1 MDLEVTTV
9 MKALEAGGLYGLVGI
24 LVVGL
29 IRIYRDLK
37 AVNEQVVRLTE
48 QQTAVMVRVEGALM
62 ALRDAILCMSGQPLR
77 GPATRIADR
86 DGTHDAT

>member
-1 MDLEVTTV
+1 MDLELTTV
-9 MKALEAGGLYGLVGI
+9 ARALEAGGAYGLISV

-29 IRIYRDLK
+29 VRLYRDLK

-62 ALRDAILCMSGQPLR
+62 ALRDAILCMSGQPPR
-77 GPATRIADR
+77 RPATRIADF
-86 DGTHDAT
+86 DDTHDAT